1 MLLGGAQGLAYT
13 PSMDDEEVARLV
25 EAHLDWAHSIA
36 AGYAAT
42 IRHVDVQ
49 DLKQEAALAL
59 TLAAQTFDPTYNVPF
74 QAYAR
79 RCITN
84 RLDSL
89 YRAGQQR
96 HAYDYIGADEAPADE
111 QDDFLNAEL
120 PSPDVDPSV
129 EAHRNE
135 IRQAL
140 QTGASKLTP
149 NQRDILT
156 SFARGDSYQEIADRL
171 GSSRQ
176 AVQQA
181 ATRALAQMRGSLEIR
196 GHTGPMYSPRHESD
210 LHSPHPA
217 SSSSG
222 CVGCLLIVIA
232 MQILIIVVAVL
243 WNR

>member
-13 PSMDDEEVARLV
+13 PSMDEDEAASLV
-25 EAHLDWAHSIA
+25 EANLDWAHSIA

-42 IRHVDVQ
+42 IRHVDIQ

-59 TLAAQTFDPTYNVPF
+59 TLAAQTFDPAYNVPF

-96 HAYDYIGADEAPADE
+96 HAYDYIEADEAPADE

-156 SFARGDSYQEIADRL
+156 AFARGDSYQEIADRL

-181 ATRALAQMRGSLEIR
+181 ASRALAQMRGSLEIR
-196 GHTGPMYSPRHESD
+196 GHTGAMFAPRSESD
-210 LHSPHPA
+210 LRSPHPA
-217 SSSSG
+217 PTSSQPTRCLWILIG
-222 CVGCLLIVIA
+222 LLILL
-232 MQILIIVVAVL
+232 ILMYL
-243 WNR
+243 SS